1 MTNLYTE
8 QSSINFQDRYE
19 MSQFDVRIL
28 VNVKDKQEKV
38 KGLASYHRIQT
49 YKPRENPILLE
60 LSKYI
65 KISIFYLVLYS
76 VIELNWCNIVS

>member
-1 MTNLYTE
+1 
-8 QSSINFQDRYE
+8 
-19 MSQFDVRIL
+19 MSQFVVRIL

-38 KGLASYHRIQT
+38 KGLASYHRIRT

-65 KISIFYLVLYS
+65 KIGAI
-76 VIELNWCNIVS
+76 

>member
-1 MTNLYTE
+1 
-8 QSSINFQDRYE
+8 

-38 KGLASYHRIQT
+38 KGLASYHRIPT

-65 KISIFYLVLYS
+65 KIGAI
-76 VIELNWCNIVS
+76 